1 METQMLAGAYAA
13 IGLLFIAA
21 TTWLLLLRSVVTRLI
36 RVRNSFYVL
45 HIFVKCEERPEMWNL
60 LRDAV
65 RYRVVR
71 QNAGE
76 FQVTFYST
84 PIKEGALDEQLDR
97 EIVAKAAEHAQ
108 EILR

>member
-21 TTWLLLLRSVVTRLI
+21 TTWLL
-36 RVRNSFYVL
+36 
-45 HIFVKCEERPEMWNL
+45 
-60 LRDAV
+60 
-65 RYRVVR
+65 
-71 QNAGE
+71 
-76 FQVTFYST
+76 
-84 PIKEGALDEQLDR
+84 R